1 VNDVSRMT
9 MHASGHV
16 MVELAS
22 LSDRALH
29 SLGTI
34 RMHGSVPIFAA
45 TANHRFS
52 AEEYVRFVEGWTVL
66 V

>member
-1 VNDVSRMT
+1 
-9 MHASGHV
+9 